1 MRCFMRQVSWRSGK
15 GYKQV
20 DIMPIPIEGIHRGAR
35 GKRRHASSLVQQRLN
50 GKHGR
55 RYLVQL
61 VNANFGAGDW
71 LLTQTYAPEYLP
83 ASFEEACRRMEKFID
98 RLRAACKRL
107 DLPAPAYIWVTEGGT
122 EEAEAAGEAKRYH
135 HHAFFAL
142 RAGRPRHH
150 RAVVYGARQAPP
162 PTGPGASE
170 PCPAGAGQPGSL
182 GRLLHQNQALPPQ
195 VAAKHRAEE
204 ARCYRE
210 RQQIHPPRHRARR
223 AHRRGLP
230 PRLLGEGP
238 PRLAMQIHP
247 RGIQRVPAR
256 VLCPAGIL
264 EREEQPMTVPCYH
277 CSDRQAGCHAQC
289 AAYRAFRAELD
300 ERNAA
305 ARRAAAVNDAGAA
318 RGDKIRRDVRR
329 HGLSG
334 RKNR

>member
-50 GKHGR
+50 GKHSR

-71 LLTQTYAPEYLP
+71 LLTLTYAPEYLP
-83 ASFEEACRRMEKFID
+83 ASFEEACRRMENFID

-135 HHAFFAL
+135 HHAFLRCAL
-142 RAGRPRHH
+142 DARAITELWCTGRGRHRRPMGRVH
-150 RAVVYGARQAPP
+150 MSLA
-162 PTGPGASE
+162 
-170 PCPAGAGQPGSL
+170 QPEKGSL
-182 GRLLHQNQALPPQ
+182 EEWADYC
-195 VAAKHRAEE
+195 VKTKHCRRKWRQSLGLKKP
-204 ARCYRE
+204 RCYRE

-238 PRLAMQIHP
+238 PRLAVPLRPH
-247 RGIQRVPAR
+247 RIQRVPAW

-264 EREEQPMTVPCYH
+264 EREEHPMTVPCYH
-277 CSDRQAGCHAQC
+277 CPDRQAGCHAQC

-305 ARRAAAVNDAGAA
+305 AG
-318 RGDKIRRDVRR
+318 
-329 HGLSG
+329 G
-334 RKNR
+334 RPP